1 MNVNYFKIIIIRF
14 GVQNVQTLTK
24 IKTIDLILYAVDIPS
39 LSPSPTLNNLPWS
52 SGVGEA

>member
-14 GVQNVQTLTK
+14 GVQTLKK

-39 LSPSPTLNNLPWS
+39 LSPSPALNNLP
-52 SGVGEA
+52 